1 MNIVLEYLADVFYL
15 PSSESNKK
23 PYKPWAVT
31 EGRAITDK
39 EHMALYK
46 EKEET
51 KSRKEKEK
59 EDKKKQEN
67 KNSKQ
72 S

>member
-1 MNIVLEYLADVFYL
+1 MNIILEYLADVFYL

-51 KSRKEKEK
+51 KSRKKEK

>member
-1 MNIVLEYLADVFYL
+1 MNIILEYQADVFYL

-51 KSRKEKEK
+51 KSRKKEK